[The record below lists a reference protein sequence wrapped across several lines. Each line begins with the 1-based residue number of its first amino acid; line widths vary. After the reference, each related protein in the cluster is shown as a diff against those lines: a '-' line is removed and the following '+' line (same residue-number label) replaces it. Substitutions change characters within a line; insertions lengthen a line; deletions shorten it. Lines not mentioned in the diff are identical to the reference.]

1 MTPSEFYKRNRIAL
15 SIAMLNLLASLI
27 CFFIAI
33 PNAATLTLVALS
45 AWLILSFSFTLIFA
59 IAMSGQYKP
68 AKVEQRPTPM
78 PCEIYTAVVSF
89 IFNGYWRV
97 EYFRTYKIAKAYAQC
112 LKDAGY
118 TPIFIDYTKYVY
130 DIDEPNTPA
139 QKHTVTNFI

>member
-1 MTPSEFYKRNRIAL
+1 MTPSEFYKKNRIAL
-15 SIAMLNLLASLI
+15 SIAILSLLASLI

-68 AKVEQRPTPM
+68 AKVERRPAPM
-78 PCEIYTAVVSF
+78 LCEIYAAAVSF
-89 IFNGYWRV
+89 MFNGYWRV

-118 TPIFIDYTKYVY
+118 APIFIDYTKYVY
-130 DIDEPNTPA
+130 DVEEPNAPA
-139 QKHTVTNFI
+139 EKHTVTDFI